1 MIIGAN
7 KIKHSAKAGVRRM
20 RILKYIE
27 HNLKAETEDEHTKV
41 ESRFLQVD
49 ICTIGYK

>member
-1 MIIGAN
+1 M
-7 KIKHSAKAGVRRM
+7 KHSAKKNENTEV
-20 RILKYIE
+20 YIE
-27 HNLKAETEDEHTKV
+27 HNLKAEIEDEHTKV